1 MAAQERDNSLHNNT
15 SPNTS
20 TENNATMKAVHDE
33 RQQGPSSSEATTKKK
48 PNLLKRLRQKL
59 DLDVPTVMM
68 MFKASLPPTIAIAM
82 CQSPAVARTYT
93 TLGYLIA
100 ITSVLGMCIMPRAM
114 FVQTIILNILGVC
127 VGAAVCLLA
136 LYSSIQARI
145 HTTPAGAP
153 PTGYNSSA
161 SAVLAVWLF
170 FFVYLVNVLR
180 AALPQ
185 MQFPVIIASI
195 FISVSL
201 TNGTQFPTMDIALN
215 FMRRLITTFLTGFAL
230 AAGVSFF
237 VFPMSSRKVVFKEME
252 GYLKG
257 MSGLLKLQGAYLS
270 SLETWEPEGQD
281 QRPGMDKFNDRKQK
295 GPAPLMMTESGK
307 KMKAALQKVL
317 ELHTKMPTDIAFAK
331 KEMAFG
337 KLSPKDITETWKRM
351 RSILVP
357 IIGLNS
363 VLDILQRRAEEAGWE
378 KQTTNEADAGS
389 KRRQIDDLHEL
400 MKSLHE
406 PVATQG
412 AHLDAAFQHV
422 LYTLE
427 LTKPPKKKKS
437 GDEESAA
444 DAGPV
449 PGTATYAEGF
459 RNQLDEFY
467 HSKRHSVEE
476 WRQQH
481 GFDLP
486 ENFFEPTFEQPE
498 GWSDERSEH
507 SRERDQRHLFFALY
521 VHHLLYKAGE
531 AALELVLYADER
543 KASGTLQKSRFIVP
557 GLKTFKKWLFSSF
570 GKEDIHDENL
580 LTADISA
587 GRALDLGE
595 SFGKSKD
602 PEHLPPRNTWE
613 KIGDMIRLIPQAL
626 RSDASA
632 FGFRVACAT
641 MTIAIICYLH
651 DTQLWFIKH
660 RLIWAM
666 IMVAIS
672 MTRTAGQSTWSFA
685 LRIAGTAIAM
695 IAAYIVWYIV
705 DGKTAGVIVFL
716 WFWLFLAFY
725 ILLKQKTLLL
735 AGIIS
740 AVTAILII
748 GYELQSR
755 VLGIKASEASGQ
767 PFYKTYLLAPYRLA
781 TVCGG
786 LSVAYIWTIFPYPV
800 SESTELRKDIGAALY
815 MLANLNSIVN
825 ELVRARI
832 QNIAGEETTK
842 GTRAFH
848 LEKARN
854 LVFTKLLTLLTTLE
868 QNSAFSKF
876 QLRVGGRFP
885 REEYIG
891 LIASIQRVL
900 QYITLISYASRSF
913 TSPSSSSS
921 SSTTTTNPTPWSHS
935 FRHHLTSLTTTN
947 SHKLTSLLS
956 LLSSSITDA
965 RALPPYL
972 DFPSQQQSHH
982 AKSAPHQKFT
992 METLDREEEGI
1003 LSIRHIE
1010 EPEYGAFAVMQICAG
1025 CVDDDVRKI
1034 MRHVK
1039 TLVGVID
1046 FSFHVKDRELDGVEE
1061 EMSIGSGEEK
1071 KGS

>member
-1 MAAQERDNSLHNNT
+1 
-15 SPNTS
+15 
-20 TENNATMKAVHDE
+20 MKAVHE
-33 RQQGPSSSEATTKKK
+33 RHQDPSSESTKQT
-48 PNLLKRLRQKL
+48 PNMFKRLRQKL

-68 MFKASLPPTIAIAM
+68 MFKASLPPTIGIAM
-82 CQSPAVARTYT
+82 YQSPAVARTYT

-114 FVQTIILNILGVC
+114 FVQTITLNILGVC
-127 VGAAVCLLA
+127 VGAAICLLA

-153 PTGYNSSA
+153 PMGYNSSA

-170 FFVYLVNVLR
+170 FFVYLANVLR

-185 MQFPVIIASI
+185 MQFPVIIFSI
-195 FISVSL
+195 FISVSM
-201 TNGTQFPTMDIALN
+201 TNGTQFPTMEFALN
-215 FMRRLITTFLTGFAL
+215 FMKRLVQTFLTGFAL

-257 MSGLLKLQGAYLS
+257 MSGMLKLQGAYLE
-270 SLETWEPEGQD
+270 SLETWEPEGKD
-281 QRPGMDKFNDRKQK
+281 QRPGMDGYNNKKQK
-295 GPAPLMMTESGK
+295 GPTPLMMTESGK
-307 KMKAALQKVL
+307 KLKAALQKIL
-317 ELHTKMPTDIAFAK
+317 ELHTKLPTDISFAK
-331 KEMAFG
+331 KEVAFG

-357 IIGLNS
+357 IIGLNA
-363 VLDILQRRAEEAGWE
+363 VLDVLQRRSEEAGWE
-378 KQTTNEADAGS
+378 KQTTNEADERS
-389 KRRQIDDLHEL
+389 QRRQIDDLHEL

-427 LTKPPKKKKS
+427 LTKPPKKNKS
-437 GDEESAA
+437 GDEESAEA
-444 DAGPV
+444 RPI

-459 RNQLDEFY
+459 RRQLDEFY
-467 HSKRHSVEE
+467 HSKKHSVEE
-476 WRQQH
+476 WCQQH

-486 ENFFEPTFEQPE
+486 EDFFEPTFEQPE
-498 GWSDERSEH
+498 EWTDERSEH

-521 VHHLLYKAGE
+521 VHHLLHKAGE

-543 KASGTLQKSRFIVP
+543 KASGALQKSRFIIP

-570 GKEDIHDENL
+570 GKEDLHDENL

-587 GRALDLGE
+587 GRVLDLGE

-613 KIGDMIRLIPQAL
+613 KIGEKIRLIPGAL

-651 DTQLWFIKH
+651 DSQLWFIRH

-695 IAAYIVWYIV
+695 IAAYVIWYIV

-767 PFYKTYLLAPYRLA
+767 PFYETYLLAPYRLA

-786 LSVAYIWTIFPYPV
+786 LAVAYIWTIFPYPV
-800 SESTELRKDIGAALY
+800 SESTELRKDVGAALY

-832 QNIAGEETTK
+832 QNVAGQESTK

-854 LVFTKLLTLLTTLE
+854 VVFTKTLSLLTTLE

-885 REEYIG
+885 HEEYVG

-900 QYITLISYASRSF
+900 QYTTLISYASRSF
-913 TSPSSSSS
+913 TSRHIA
-921 SSTTTTNPTPWSHS
+921 WSHD
-935 FRHHLTSLTTTN
+935 FRKLLTSVNAT

-972 DFPSQQQSHH
+972 EIPQH
-982 AKSAPHQKFT
+982 AKYIQK
-992 METLDREEEGI
+992 MERIDRQI
-1003 LSIRHIE
+1003 LSVRHIE
-1010 EPEYGAFAVMQICAG
+1010 EPEYGAFAVIQICAG
-1025 CVDDDVRKI
+1025 CINDDVMKI
-1034 MRHVK
+1034 TRHVK

-1046 FSFHVKDRELDGVEE
+1046 FSFHVKDRELEGDEVS
-1061 EMSIGSGEEK
+1061 MDSGEEK
-1071 KGS
+1071 KKNGSSQ